1 MTPNKLRTAQHDAAN
16 EDGGSDLSM
25 LHLSQTDDA
34 TANEASTHQVHSG
47 QPLLVPS

>member
-16 EDGGSDLSM
+16 DDGSDLSM
-25 LHLSQTDDA
+25 LDLSRTDDA
-34 TANEASTHQVHSG
+34 TANEASTDLVHSA